1 MSRLLTA
8 LVYPNSAPKDLASS
22 EPERNLRG
30 PVLAIA
36 AILSPLAVITANG
49 ALTLAAVW
57 TLAVLVLLLFRFGE
71 PPVLIFAATLQWIA
85 VTSPLFTANVQREVI
100 GASIGL
106 STMGTAAWF
115 GLVSLIVLGIG
126 MRIGR
131 GSRHLW
137 ALRDLQNAGAQLV
150 PMRLLVLYVA
160 SLVFAVAVVPQLSRL
175 APGLNQQIAK
185 LTTLP
190 VLIAFLIL
198 WSATVNKTSRVLGA
212 AVVAV
217 NVAIGFGGYFS
228 SFKEI
233 LLLAVLVIS
242 MNAKSMRKLLLNP
255 VLVILTG
262 VTLSL
267 LSFWSFI
274 KPDYRAFVNGG
285 TRQQVVLVSTEARV
299 EYLKDQLRDFSMTDF
314 TTGLNIALAR
324 VGYITFLAR
333 VVETVPER
341 IPHQYGRMWGEAV
354 QHVFMPRAF
363 FPQKKS
369 INDSDRTNEF
379 TGVQVAGAEDG
390 ASISIGYVAESYIDF
405 GPIGML
411 IPILVL
417 GMFWGWGYRMLT
429 QTGRVPLMN
438 VGAATIFVLSGAQ
451 YFEASNIKLVGGAL
465 TLLPVLYLMLRVADT
480 TIWKL
485 LTGNQTV
492 RSLAAPVIPPRGF
505 HAVPQNR

>member
-8 LVYPNSAPKDLASS
+8 LVYPNSAPKEVAEA
-22 EPERNLRG
+22 EPERSLRG

-36 AILSPLAVITANG
+36 ALLSPLALITANG
-49 ALTLAAVW
+49 ALTLSAVW

-106 STMGTAAWF
+106 ATMGTAAWLGF
-115 GLVSLIVLGIG
+115 VSLIVLGIG

-131 GSRHLW
+131 GSRQLW
-137 ALRDLQNAGAQLV
+137 ALQELRGAGAQLV
-150 PMRLLVLYVA
+150 PVRLLTLYVA
-160 SLVFAVAVVPQLSRL
+160 ALVFAVVVVPQVSRL
-175 APGLNQQIAK
+175 VPSLNQQISK
-185 LTTLP
+185 LATLP

-198 WSATVNKTSRVLGA
+198 WSATVNRTARVLGA
-212 AVVAV
+212 FVVAV

-242 MNAKSMRKLLLNP
+242 MNAKSLRKLLLNP
-255 VLVILTG
+255 VLVILTC

-274 KPDYRAFVNGG
+274 KPDYRDFVNGG
-285 TRQQVVLVSTEARV
+285 TRQQVVLVSTEERV
-299 EYLKDQLRDFSMTDF
+299 DYLKDQFRKFSIADLG
-314 TTGLNIALAR
+314 TGLNIALAR

-341 IPHQYGRMWGEAV
+341 IHHQYGRLWGEAV
-354 QHVFMPRAF
+354 QHVLLPRAF

-405 GPIGML
+405 GPIGMFV
-411 IPILVL
+411 PILIL

-429 QTGRVPLMN
+429 QAGRVPLIN
-438 VGAATIFVLSGAQ
+438 VGAATVFVLSGAQ

-480 TIWKL
+480 IIWKL
-485 LTGNQTV
+485 LTGHRAA
-492 RSLAAPVIPPRGF
+492 RSSASPVLSPRGF
-505 HAVPQNR
+505 EVVTRNR

>member
-8 LVYPNSAPKDLASS
+8 LVYPNSSTKELAAAA
-22 EPERNLRG
+22 PERGLRG
-30 PVLAIA
+30 PVLSIA
-36 AILSPLAVITANG
+36 ALLSPLALITANG

-57 TLAVLVLLLFRFGE
+57 TLAVLILLLFRFGE

-100 GASIGL
+100 GSSIGL

-115 GLVSLIVLGIG
+115 GLVSLIVLGLG

-131 GSRHLW
+131 GSRQLW
-137 ALRDLQNAGAQLV
+137 ALQDLRNAGAQLV
-150 PMRLLVLYVA
+150 PVRLLTLYVT
-160 SLVFAVAVVPQLSRL
+160 SLMFAIVVVPQVSRL
-175 APGLNQQIAK
+175 VPSLNQQISK
-185 LTTLP
+185 LATLP

-198 WSATVNKTSRVLGA
+198 WSATVNKQARVLGA
-212 AVVAV
+212 VVVVA

-242 MNAKSMRKLLLNP
+242 MNAKSLPKLLLNP
-255 VLVILTG
+255 VLVVLSC

-274 KPDYRAFVNGG
+274 KPDYRDFVNGG
-285 TRQQVVLVSTEARV
+285 SRQQVVLVSTEERV
-299 EYLKDQLRDFSMTDF
+299 EYLKDKLRDFSTEDLG
-314 TTGLNIALAR
+314 TGLNIALAR

-354 QHVFMPRAF
+354 QHVLLPRAF

-379 TGVQVAGAEDG
+379 TGVQVADAEDG

-411 IPILVL
+411 VPILVL

-438 VGAATIFVLSGAQ
+438 VGAATVFVLSGAQ

-465 TLLPVLYLMLRVADT
+465 TLLPVLYLMLRAADT

-485 LTGNQTV
+485 LTGNQ
-492 RSLAAPVIPPRGF
+492 AARQQVSPVMPPRGF
-505 HAVPQNR
+505 EVAPRNR